1 MESINCYCMNS
12 RLLKFSSTKYFT
24 IVSVVN
30 FKFDQQYAM
39 QMCWNSLE
47 MLQLFWGSV
56 LFFTPK
62 KLCNSNTFSDFHIV
76 VQLYEFKISDMYFW
90 KCTCNMEKLSYNGQW
105 KNQLCLLITFFGVD
119 RQRIRAEWI
128 VRYTKIKES

>member
-12 RLLKFSSTKYFT
+12 RLLKFSSTKYFA

-62 KLCNSNTFSDFHIV
+62 KLCNSNTYSDFHILSCMNLKYPTCIFENV
-76 VQLYEFKISDMYFW
+76 HAIWKNYLIMDNEKISFVF
-90 KCTCNMEKLSYNGQW
+90 
-105 KNQLCLLITFFGVD
+105 TFFGVD

>member
-12 RLLKFSSTKYFT
+12 RLLEFSSTKYFT

-62 KLCNSNTFSDFHIV
+62 KLCNSNTYSDFHI
-76 VQLYEFKISDMYFW
+76 LSCMNLKYPTCIFENLHAIRKNYLIMDNEKISFVF
-90 KCTCNMEKLSYNGQW
+90 
-105 KNQLCLLITFFGVD
+105 TFFDVD
-119 RQRIRAEWI
+119 WQRIRAEWI

>member
-62 KLCNSNTFSDFHIV
+62 KLCNSNTYSDFHI
-76 VQLYEFKISDMYFW
+76 LSCMNLKYPTCIFENLHAIWKNYLIMDNEKISFVF
-90 KCTCNMEKLSYNGQW
+90 
-105 KNQLCLLITFFGVD
+105 TFFDVD